1 MIQLTVKELYEEL
14 AKAVR
19 EGHGDKILA
28 VADDTE
34 GNSYHGM
41 FYSIITDPDE
51 IKQNIE
57 YSNGLHD
64 SQEKDP
70 TKIAIL
76 G

>member
-1 MIQLTVKELYEEL
+1 MTQLTVRELYEDL
-14 AKAVR
+14 GRAVKAGYGNRV
-19 EGHGDKILA
+19 L
-28 VADDTE
+28 VLADDTE

-41 FYSIITDPDE
+41 YYSLIVDPVD
-51 IKQNIE
+51 IE
-57 YSNGLHD
+57 QLINGSNGLCD

>member
-19 EGHGDKILA
+19 EGHGDRVLVA
-28 VADDTE
+28 ADDTE

-41 FYSIITDPDE
+41 YYSLVVDDIE
-51 IKQNIE
+51 IESLIDC
-57 YSNGLHD
+57 SNGLYD
-64 SQEKDP
+64 SQETDP